1 MRAYDS
7 GWFTSSRSA
16 ASSNACVEV
25 RLTDRAVS
33 VRDSKDP
40 DGGDFTV
47 DHRAWSAFLRYL
59 TAPDVTG

>member
-1 MRAYDS
+1 MRCHDT
-7 GWFTSSRSA
+7 GWFKSGRSSA
-16 ASSNACVEV
+16 QGQCVEV

-40 DGGDFTV
+40 SGGDFTV
-47 DHRAWSAFLRYL
+47 DHRTWSAFLRHL

>member
-1 MRAYDS
+1 M
-7 GWFTSSRSA
+7 
-16 ASSNACVEV
+16 
-25 RLTDRAVS
+25 TDRAVS